1 MERLWR
7 LWPWLARGLLLAVTV
22 LFTLIGLRYLSDPV
36 GKAAADGIVLGSVTA
51 VSRLRVAFSAFPLG
65 FAAILFGCLISTRRL
80 LLGLVALATLIGVV
94 TAIRGLGILVDG
106 SAGEALKLLR
116 VEFAVLTLSLLCIF
130 VELARRRAA
139 QSMPASGKSQASL
152 RGAT

>member
-7 LWPWLARGLLLAVTV
+7 FWPWLARALLFAVMV

-51 VSRLRVAFSAFPLG
+51 VSRLRVAFSGFPLG
-65 FAAILFGCLISTRRL
+65 FAVILFGCLISTRRL
-80 LLGLVALATLIGVV
+80 LLGLVALATVLGVV

-106 SAGEALKLLR
+106 SAAEALRLLR
-116 VEFAVLTLSLLCIF
+116 VELVVLTLSLLGIF
-130 VELARRRAA
+130 VELARRRALGA
-139 QSMPASGKSQASL
+139 MPAAHEP
-152 RGAT
+152 RARP